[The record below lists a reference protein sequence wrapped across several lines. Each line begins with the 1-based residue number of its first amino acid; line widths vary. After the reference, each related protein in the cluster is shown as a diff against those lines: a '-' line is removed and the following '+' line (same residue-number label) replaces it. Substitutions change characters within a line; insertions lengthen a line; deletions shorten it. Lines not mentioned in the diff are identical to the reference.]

1 MASVLET
8 LTGLALDPSVIS
20 ALQSDMTGVAGRVP
34 SVPTSDLQQITTL
47 VGQIALPDQQSLF
60 GDGAALLGNLVAT
73 GLRSPDEL
81 WSPITD
87 SLDGLEQ
94 ALAIGLQTP
103 MTGAFDQI
111 QGILTAIPDDP
122 TALLGSL
129 AGPLQQAASALSESP
144 DLQRAIEFISKIND
158 LRAQLDAAP
167 AQLATLFRDQIQAA
181 IDEALAPV
189 SPVTRQLDGFL
200 TSLDTR
206 LQTPLLVSRYE
217 AILLKLIPSSGP
229 SLAEA
234 IATLD
239 FASEEAVATIDGQLS
254 VARVLLEDL
263 GREAEERLGEA
274 ATLVPLFNVEAWGQR
289 LASAATLAASGQ
301 VNDLTDILS
310 RWQDGLVQA
319 QTLVADLSLDH
330 ALQPLR
336 DLVTQL
342 QSLLDGFN
350 LDQVKAALQTGIQT
364 ISNLVEIVRQAQVD
378 IQAGLQILAN
388 NITQAIDAIDLSLVT
403 GAVDNALS
411 AIDPVITQIE
421 GLIDTVSTQLQ
432 GALTSLQS
440 ELDTLHTNLTD
451 PSGSFRQPIENF
463 LNAIRDAIPDDIPET
478 LEGVGQTIADAVS
491 GLDEI
496 AFDPVFDVVVAELEN
511 MRQELQQIDV
521 GSLNE
526 LLRAALAAALAVFQA
541 FDFQS
546 EVEEFLIEKFDSA
559 IEEVSEPIIQTLQ
572 EQVDGIM
579 DFLRK
584 NDPAMLFETTLGI
597 TDAYDEMVAQLDS
610 FRPSQALKDVLA
622 PIRQIAD
629 QMEAFTPSQ
638 VLQPILGPLED
649 LHQFVQGLSLDPV
662 FAQLQQ
668 LLDRLASQL
677 AELDIAKFIDQLDE
691 VIGRVRQRLND
702 LLTVD
707 GLLDFLRPI
716 HTAVMDALNTLDPS
730 VLLQPLTDIR
740 QTLLNAIDAVDTSA
754 LTDAFNQ
761 IGSMIDGLKLPNLR
775 SDLQTK
781 VQTLTAGLTTLDLP
795 GKLTQ
800 LRAAQQ
806 AIQAALEARGE
817 QSDPEAERRRQML
830 LYTAQALDPLPILA
844 SAIERFRTLESAL
857 NALASSLDTLLS
869 DGGPLRQPLT
879 ALSDRLREV
888 ALGITEGAA
897 DIKQALRD
905 AITQAY
911 QALGVDTIQAIF
923 EQVKATFQSFSPENL
938 EATLNELL
946 APVRNFL
953 DNLPDPSAI
962 LNDVGTAFNDL
973 KTLIDP
979 GLRDLLNQVRISIQ
993 PILDAI
999 TAKIGALDPSAILG
1013 ELDAK
1018 YTAIVALKD
1027 RLLNKL
1033 QAVIDGLDAPYQQVV
1048 QLIDDLNPGTVL
1060 VEPLSAT
1067 YQAILDKIEGIDI
1080 RAVFQ
1085 PLLDALKA
1093 LRDELVAGID
1103 RTVIAFESFLAA
1115 APTGAIG
1122 ATVSV

>member
-60 GDGAALLGNLVAT
+60 GDGVALLGNLVTT

-87 SLDGLEQ
+87 PLDGLEQ
-94 ALAIGLQTP
+94 ALATGLQTP

-144 DLQRAIEFISKIND
+144 DLQRAIEFIGKIND

-189 SPVTRQLDGFL
+189 SPVTREFDGFL
-200 TSLDTR
+200 TSLDAR
-206 LQTPLLVSRYE
+206 LQTAMLVSRYE
-217 AILLKLIPSSGP
+217 AILLKLVPSSGP
-229 SLAEA
+229 SLADA

-239 FASEEAVATIDGQLS
+239 FASEEAVAAIDGQLS
-254 VARVLLEDL
+254 AARVLLEDF
-263 GREAEERLGEA
+263 GREAEERFGEA
-274 ATLVPLFNVEAWGQR
+274 ATLVPLFNVDAWGQR

-319 QTLVADLSLDH
+319 KTLVADLSLDH

-350 LDQVKAALQTGIQT
+350 LDQVKAALQAGIRT
-364 ISNLVEIVRQAQVD
+364 ISNLVETVRQAQVD

-388 NITQAIDAIDLSLVT
+388 NITQAINAIDLSLVT

-451 PSGSFRQPIENF
+451 PNGSFRQPIEDF
-463 LNAIRDAIPDDIPET
+463 LNTIRDAIPDDIPET
-478 LEGVGQTIADAVS
+478 LEEVGQTIADAVS

-496 AFDPVFDVVVAELEN
+496 AFDPVFDVVVAELED

-546 EVEEFLIEKFDSA
+546 EVKEFLIEKFDSA

-584 NDPAMLFETTLGI
+584 NDPAMLFETLGI

-610 FRPSQALKDVLA
+610 FRPSQALKDVLD

-638 VLQPILGPLED
+638 MLQPILGPLED

-677 AELDIAKFIDQLDE
+677 AELDITKFINQLDE
-691 VIGRVRQRLND
+691 VIGRVRQKLNE

-740 QTLLNAIDAVDTSA
+740 QTLLNAIDAVDTGA

-761 IGSMIDGLKLPNLR
+761 IGSMIDGLKLPSLR
-775 SDLQTK
+775 SDLQAK
-781 VQTLTAGLTTLDLP
+781 VQALTAGLTALDLP

-800 LRAAQQ
+800 LRAAHQ

-830 LYTAQALDPLPILA
+830 LYTVQALDPLPILA
-844 SAIERFRTLESAL
+844 GAIERFRTLETAL
-857 NALASSLDTLLS
+857 NTLAGSLDTLLS

-946 APVRNFL
+946 APVRDFL

-962 LNDVGTAFNDL
+962 LNDVGSAFNNL
-973 KTLIDP
+973 KTIIDP
-979 GLRDLLNQVRISIQ
+979 GLRDLLNQMRISIQ

-1013 ELDAK
+1013 ELDTK

-1033 QAVIDGLDAPYQQVV
+1033 QALIDGLDAPYQQVV

-1103 RTVIAFESFLAA
+1103 RTATAFESFLAA
-1115 APTGAIG
+1115 APTGATS
-1122 ATVSV
+1122 AAVSV